1 MGILPILSILYALF
15 AMGMATDAVAGEVP
29 TPPSTPELSHEMDA
43 TLADALDKSE
53 DVTTDDNQE
62 EEVIDALDGDDED
75 GDDEV
80 AEADTPVPLG
90 FYQEVT
96 EGLALDDNPV
106 PLGSDQE
113 VTEDLAEDDTPVP
126 DELTEALSEASSS
139 GSDMTE
145 SSANSKAPIV
155 KRVVGGRVSGVNQW
169 PWQVSLQYKSGSRY
183 RHTCGGVLIKRN
195 WVLTAAHCVNSRS
208 RTYRVVAGEHDLN
221 KVNCREQNLRVY
233 RIYSHPG
240 WKKNVA
246 SGNDIALLRL
256 YTYAKL
262 NRYVKLATLPPANR
276 VLSRGACYVTGW
288 GRTSTR
294 GRTSNVLRYAYL
306 PIVNYRICRSRSWW
320 GRTVKYSMVCA
331 GGNGR
336 QSSCFGDSGGPLNCY
351 IGRRWVVHGLSSFA
365 SGRGCNTVRKPSVFT
380 RVSAFTSWIKRV
392 AGC

>member
-62 EEVIDALDGDDED
+62 EEVIDALD

-145 SSANSKAPIV
+145 SSADSKAPIV

-221 KVNCREQNLRVY
+221 NVNCREQNLRVY

-256 YTYAKL
+256 YTYATL
-262 NRYVKLATLPPANR
+262 NSYVKLATLPSANR
-276 VLSRGACYVTGW
+276 VLSSGTCYVTGW

-294 GRTSNVLRYAYL
+294 SSPSKVLRYSYL
-306 PIVNYRICRSRSWW
+306 PIVSRSTCTQASWW
-320 GRTVKYSMVCA
+320 GCSLIKSSMICA
-331 GGNGR
+331 GGTTSR
-336 QSSCFGDSGGPLNCY
+336 SACYGDSGGPLNCY
-351 IGRRWVVHGLSSFA
+351 IGRRWVVHGLTSFISS
-365 SGRGCNTVRKPSVFT
+365 RGCNTVRKPSVFT
-380 RVSAFTSWIKRV
+380 RVSAFTSWINRV
-392 AGC
+392 AR